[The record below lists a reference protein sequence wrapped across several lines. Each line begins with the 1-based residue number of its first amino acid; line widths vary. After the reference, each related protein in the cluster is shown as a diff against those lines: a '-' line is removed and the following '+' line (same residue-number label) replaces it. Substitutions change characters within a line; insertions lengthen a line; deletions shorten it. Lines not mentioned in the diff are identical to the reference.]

1 MIAGFTSIANIDISR
16 VVIDQM
22 IERYREKNTMTCT
35 FPGFHMD
42 TTCRIQNKYVFSPY
56 ARSEVVCSLSL
67 SCMLPRGVPFFS
79 LSDST
84 GQQMNVA
91 SLEFPDES
99 FDAVVDKGTM
109 DSILCGE
116 GSTANV
122 AKMCMEISRSEAI
135 RGGEKGGGEMEHPCP
150 G

>member
-1 MIAGFTSIANIDISR
+1 
-16 VVIDQM
+16 
-22 IERYREKNTMTCT
+22 
-35 FPGFHMD
+35 
-42 TTCRIQNKYVFSPY
+42 
-56 ARSEVVCSLSL
+56 
-67 SCMLPRGVPFFS
+67 
-79 LSDST
+79 
-84 GQQMNVA
+84 MNVA

-122 AKMCMEISRSEAI
+122 AKMCMEISRSEAT
-135 RGGEKGGGEMEHPCP
+135 RSGEKGGETETEHPCP